1 MKEPGILGMLPSGR
15 WRIAYPGQMPDEITS
30 GDQFYI
36 EVPGTR
42 SMALTRM
49 EYGRINGRG
58 QYYSVDG
65 YKLEP
70 GLRAAMVGRSFIV

>member
-1 MKEPGILGMLPSGR
+1 MKEPGILGLLPSGR
-15 WRIAYPGQMPDEITS
+15 WGICYPGEMPEEITS

-36 EVPGTR
+36 EVPGSR

-49 EYGRINGRG
+49 EFGHIKGRG

-65 YKLEP
+65 HKLEN